1 MKVVALM
8 LLALRVADVGAPV
21 MFAKAAVMGETH
33 ALHEGGRR
41 RKRPTE
47 AAENPKPEVGVG
59 DDYVG

>member
-21 MFAKAAVMGETH
+21 LSAKVVLTDETP

-41 RKRPTE
+41 RKRST
-47 AAENPKPEVGVG
+47 ASLVSTPKMEVGIVDMG
-59 DDYVG
+59 